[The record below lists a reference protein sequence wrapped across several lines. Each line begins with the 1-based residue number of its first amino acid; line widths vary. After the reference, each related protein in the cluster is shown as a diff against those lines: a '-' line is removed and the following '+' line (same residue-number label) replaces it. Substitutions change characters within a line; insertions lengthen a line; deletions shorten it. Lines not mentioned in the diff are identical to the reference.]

1 MISFLIVLHILVCLL
16 LMVSILMQSSKG
28 SGLAGV
34 FGGGGG
40 FGGVFGGRGA
50 ATFLSKVSLWLGIA
64 YAVTTLSIGLL
75 SLRNASGSK
84 GLIEQAAE
92 SERAASPASALPT
105 VPAQPAAPQQGSGN
119 PVAPEPSR

>member
-1 MISFLIVLHILVCLL
+1 MISFLIVVHVLICLL
-16 LMVSILMQSSKG
+16 LMASILVQSSKG

-64 YAVTTLSIGLL
+64 YAVTSLSIGLL
-75 SLRNASGSK
+75 SLRSASGPR
-84 GLIEQAAE
+84 GLIEQSVE
-92 SERAASPASALPT
+92 NERAASPASALPT
-105 VPAQPAAPQQGSGN
+105 VPTQPAPT
-119 PVAPEPSR
+119 P